1 MLAFVRLHQ
10 VSILWL
16 AVVFAAILSLRMIGL
31 SDSTILLLLWLA
43 LFLLAVN
50 SFFRGMRALE
60 QIATRI
66 ERIEQIL
73 TAWPPTGA
81 NPSPSHT
88 AT

>member
-16 AVVFAAILSLRMIGL
+16 AVVFGALLSLRMLGL
-31 SDSTILLLLWLA
+31 SDSTIFSLLWVG
-43 LFLLAVN
+43 LFFVTIN
-50 SFFRGMRALE
+50 SFLRGMRALE
-60 QIATRI
+60 QIATRL

-73 TAWPPTGA
+73 TEWPPTGA
-81 NPSPSHT
+81 NPSASHA